1 MKGGYWVP
9 RSRFVEVFM
18 LDSDRPISYPDD
30 YYGLY
35 VSFEHIEGQK
45 NRLNLTKASAQDL
58 TGGYI
63 LDNEHNKTRGPLKN
77 ETQFT
82 LPRFGITYILREPH
96 NYLTI
101 PMLDYIK
108 GYMISFEDA
117 LFSSNFEDPTSG
129 YRKYAN
135 VTSMID
141 YMLAEELQK
150 NNNDGYRGSQF
161 LWKNAGGLLNFGPAW
176 GLDDGFGTCCGFPA
190 GNWQSANNF
199 AIQPEGWMFATCDNA
214 SNCVTDPL
222 MGIEVWYR
230 RAWKDPAFRTAVA
243 LREKELRAGP
253 WSDVNAAATLD
264 NAVAYIHEAGL
275 RTLKKWGPVDACPR
289 EECETWPSYQAEID
303 SAVGCV
309 FFLFFSSVLPYACT
323 FVFQLHDLNR

>member
-1 MKGGYWVP
+1 
-9 RSRFVEVFM
+9 
-18 LDSDRPISYPDD
+18 
-30 YYGLY
+30 
-35 VSFEHIEGQK
+35 
-45 NRLNLTKASAQDL
+45 
-58 TGGYI
+58 
-63 LDNEHNKTRGPLKN
+63 
-77 ETQFT
+77 
-82 LPRFGITYILREPH
+82 
-96 NYLTI
+96 
-101 PMLDYIK
+101 
-108 GYMISFEDA
+108 
-117 LFSSNFEDPTSG
+117 
-129 YRKYAN
+129 
-135 VTSMID
+135 
-141 YMLAEELQK
+141 
-150 NNNDGYRGSQF
+150 
-161 LWKNAGGLLNFGPAW
+161 
-176 GLDDGFGTCCGFPA
+176 
-190 GNWQSANNF
+190 
-199 AIQPEGWMFATCDNA
+199 MFATCDNA

-309 FFLFFSSVLPYACT
+309 FFFFFLFFSSVLPYACT